1 MECSD
6 GSYYTGITTDTQR
19 RLLEHNFSFK
29 SAKYTRSRRPVRLVY
44 EEASQN
50 RSTASKREYQMKK
63 TDLVKVKEGHK
74 SEGQLGVIVEVS
86 KGLANV
92 YWHSGKVY
100 WIETK
105 LLEVVNDETR

>member
-1 MECSD
+1 
-6 GSYYTGITTDTQR
+6 
-19 RLLEHNFSFK
+19 
-29 SAKYTRSRRPVRLVY
+29 
-44 EEASQN
+44 
-50 RSTASKREYQMKK
+50 MKK

-74 SEGQLGVIVEVS
+74 SEGQLGVIIEIT

-105 LLEVVNDETR
+105 LLEVIASEER